1 MSTGLVSA
9 LGGASPSPTR
19 RETGGIAARSRAG
32 LETFDSL
39 PRSAYETPERA
50 LMAGRGPAPKDP
62 RDRARSNSP
71 RPHGGSS
78 TGRHHLSRHY
88 RRPCRM
94 ALSGRS
100 VLANGERCGGAIL
113 ARPAI
118 TRPTGQCCS
127 IPPYCMRSSGAEIP
141 PSPVSFVSASRST
154 AQPRSTVI
162 AFGPCK
168 RHSEP

>member
-1 MSTGLVSA
+1 MGPPLPLPVARLV
-9 LGGASPSPTR
+9 ASPPGRVRVWKLLIHCLVPLTR
-19 RETGGIAARSRAG
+19 LQKEPSWLDAG
-32 LETFDSL
+32 PL
-39 PRSAYETPERA
+39 RKIPEIEPGATLR
-50 LMAGRGPAPKDP
+50 
-62 RDRARSNSP
+62 

-118 TRPTGQCCS
+118 TRPTGRCWS

-154 AQPRSTVI
+154 ARPRSRVI